1 MHHITEKKIKMG
13 PKNKKDREAEN
24 AFDGV
29 EQDRTVTNSEEQQ
42 IIDDVVTKTQA
53 AESSEEKDGLADL
66 RSQGPLN

>member
-1 MHHITEKKIKMG
+1 MG

-66 RSQGPLN
+66 RDQNPLN